1 MSNCTLLQ
9 CVCHYPPKIG
19 NLTCPVNTATPLT
32 FSLRRGGGGGGV
44 VAFALKLYVI
54 ILLKSLAIN
63 SFSVAKSVLVLFPTF
78 SNAH

>member
-1 MSNCTLLQ
+1 MSNSTLLQ

-19 NLTCPVNTATPLT
+19 NLTCPVNTATQLT
-32 FSLRRGGGGGGV
+32 LSLRRGGV
-44 VAFALKLYVI
+44 VAYPLKLYVI

-63 SFSVAKSVLVLFPTF
+63 SFSVARSVLVLFPTF

>member
-1 MSNCTLLQ
+1 MSNSTLLQ

-32 FSLRRGGGGGGV
+32 LFLRREGGGV

-63 SFSVAKSVLVLFPTF
+63 SFSVAESVLVLFPTF

>member
-1 MSNCTLLQ
+1 MSNSTLLQ

-32 FSLRRGGGGGGV
+32 LSLRRGGGGV
-44 VAFALKLYVI
+44 VAFPLKLYVI